1 MTKLIKRL
9 DLRRSGGRSITSGVV
24 TTLAFSG
31 RRRGVYKSIVEVN
44 GPGPRITRHCS
55 AASGPSARKRRDRD
69 AHVAAR

>member
-9 DLRRSGGRSITSGVV
+9 DLRRSGGRSITSGLV

-44 GPGPRITRHCS
+44 GTRPEDYPSLLRCVRALRQE
-55 AASGPSARKRRDRD
+55 AA
-69 AHVAAR
+69 